1 MVRVSAVR
9 GYKPTRVSCRGGLSH
24 CRGPC
29 AVRVLQEIVTL
40 AMESCKVTLL
50 KQHSVAQCTPGVSF
64 GCSGAKQ
71 MWTTRGC
78 RGSFSCGTRSKLM
91 CEGEF

>member
-1 MVRVSAVR
+1 MAAYPTAVGPAQSAC
-9 GYKPTRVSCRGGLSH
+9 YKS
-24 CRGPC
+24 
-29 AVRVLQEIVTL
+29 IVTL

-71 MWTTRGC
+71 MWITRGC